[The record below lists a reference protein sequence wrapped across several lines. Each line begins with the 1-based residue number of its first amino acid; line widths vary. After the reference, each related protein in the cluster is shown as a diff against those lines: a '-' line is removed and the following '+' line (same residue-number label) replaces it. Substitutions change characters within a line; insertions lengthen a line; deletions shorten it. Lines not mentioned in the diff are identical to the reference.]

1 MNTPHPTRGHA
12 LLGNSYILYVA
23 GLIIGLFVELFFHIP
38 LLSPAVTPLGF
49 VGMMLGSLLIVWA
62 QHSSEAIAQ
71 TRKEHGTIETAHFCR
86 GPYAFIRVPT
96 QLGLLMM
103 LVGFGFVIHSLA
115 VVCMTGIVFVIS
127 KFTFMRKHERYLE
140 EKYGEVY
147 LFYKRR
153 LKL

>member
-12 LLGNSYILYVA
+12 LLGNSYMLYVA
-23 GLIIGLFVELFFHIP
+23 GLIIGLTLELFVHVSMLWPI
-38 LLSPAVTPLGF
+38 VTPLGL
-49 VGMMLGSLLIVWA
+49 VCMLLGSLLIVWA
-62 QHSSEAIAQ
+62 QHSSESINQ
-71 TRKEHGTIETAHFCR
+71 TRLQHGAIETTHFCR
-86 GPYAFIRVPT
+86 GPYAFIRIPT
-96 QLGLLMM
+96 QLGLMVM
-103 LVGFGFVIHSLA
+103 LIGFGLVIHSLP
-115 VVCMTGIVFVIS
+115 VITMTIIAFIVS